1 MNLMNLWRRS
11 CILFALFVFP
21 LCVVSAGFQE
31 NEKEKNS
38 TSPTEEAGSR
48 KNDAAQ
54 GDPANGQQVFA
65 DNCQTCH
72 YADSEEA
79 NIGPGLKGLFKKP
92 PHKMADG
99 TEHTQHTVPM
109 IREQILKGSSAMPPA
124 GSALSEGKLDDL
136 IAYLQ
141 TL

>member
-1 MNLMNLWRRS
+1 MNLWKRS
-11 CILFALFVFP
+11 GLLFALIVFP
-21 LCVVSAGFQE
+21 LCLVSAGFQE
-31 NEKEKNS
+31 NKEEKDS
-38 TSPTEEAGSR
+38 APPPQEAGSG
-48 KNDAAQ
+48 KNDQTQ
-54 GDPANGQQVFA
+54 GDPANGKQVFA

-79 NIGPGLKGLFKKP
+79 IVGPGLKGLFKKP
-92 PHKMADG
+92 PHKLADG

-109 IREQILKGSSAMPPA
+109 IREQIVKGSSAMPPA
-124 GSALSEGKLDDL
+124 GSALSEGELDDL